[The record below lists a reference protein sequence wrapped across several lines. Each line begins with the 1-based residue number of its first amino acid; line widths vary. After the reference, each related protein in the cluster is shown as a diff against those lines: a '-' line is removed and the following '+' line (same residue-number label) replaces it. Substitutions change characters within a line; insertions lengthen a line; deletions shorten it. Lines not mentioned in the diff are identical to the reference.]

1 MLPPTALSKHLSV
14 EHRAYVALYAIQLNQ
29 SPRQAI
35 LTAYEVTETD
45 LARYRPA
52 WEELQANR
60 ADRNRPLP
68 RVTPDEGSA

>member
-1 MLPPTALSKHLSV
+1 MLSPPTISKHLSV

-35 LTAYEVTETD
+35 LAAYEVTEKD
-45 LARYRPA
+45 LDCYRPA

-68 RVTPDEGSA
+68 RVKPGDGS